1 MNDIYEKYKE
11 ARNNFYIEKKW
22 VAKNL
27 DLLKTEYTDEGLDIP
42 CEGFVRNKEDAE
54 KAVIFYTAFYNKLEY
69 ENKLNDKIKETFAR
83 TIKKYTDYE

>member
-27 DLLKTEYTDEGLDIP
+27 DLLKTEYTDEG
-42 CEGFVRNKEDAE
+42 
-54 KAVIFYTAFYNKLEY
+54 
-69 ENKLNDKIKETFAR
+69 
-83 TIKKYTDYE
+83 